1 MLKLITELTHDIK
14 YICEGAEDGPKTFSI
29 EGVFMQAEKK
39 NRNGRVYPKE
49 ILMKEAKRYEN
60 EFVSTNRAMGEL
72 GHPDGPT
79 VNLDR
84 VSHLIT
90 SLKFEGND
98 IYGKAKL
105 LDTPTGNIA
114 KSLMKEGVRLGVST
128 RGMGSLE
135 AKNGINFVKEDFML
149 AAVDIV
155 ADPSAPDAFVNGI
168 MESKSWVW
176 DNGILREVD
185 IQKAKEIIQN
195 APRRELAEAKL
206 QVWKKF
212 IRSL

>member
-1 MLKLITELTHDIK
+1 MLKLITELTHDVQ
-14 YICEGAEDGPKTFSI
+14 YICEGTAGGAQSHFI

-49 ILMKEAKRYEN
+49 ILMREAKRYEN
-60 EFVSTNRAMGEL
+60 EFVSTSRAMGEL

-90 SLKFEGND
+90 NLRFEGNN

-114 KSLMKEGVRLGVST
+114 KSLVKEGVRLGVST

-135 AKNGINFVKEDFML
+135 AKNGVNFVKEDFML

-185 IQKAKEIIQN
+185 IQRAKEIIEKT
-195 APRRELAEAKL
+195 PRRDLAEAKL